1 MKSEGSGDEEAVLII
16 GGDQQTRDAILDI
29 ISDHD
34 ELSSTVQA
42 LQQASPS
49 STVIIVG
56 VSSAVQE
63 NNEEASESLLGVL
76 SRREQEVLARV
87 AEALSNAQIA
97 SRMGITEGTVK
108 RHLRN
113 IFAKL
118 GAVSRMDAVIK
129 GGVVSARPRQPD
141 TDA

>member
-1 MKSEGSGDEEAVLII
+1 MKYEESREEEAVLII
-16 GGDQQTRDAILDI
+16 GGDRQTRDAILDI

-42 LQQASPS
+42 LQQAAPS

-56 VSSAVQE
+56 VTATQQDDIEQAPVS
-63 NNEEASESLLGVL
+63 VL
-76 SRREQEVLARV
+76 SKREQEVLALV
-87 AEALSNAQIA
+87 AEARSNAQIA
-97 SRMGITEGTVK
+97 SRMGIAEGTVK

-113 IFAKL
+113 IFGKL

-129 GGVVSARPRQPD
+129 GGVVSARPKQPD
-141 TDA
+141 TTDI

>member
-1 MKSEGSGDEEAVLII
+1 MKSEESGDEEAVLII

-56 VSSAVQE
+56 VSSAVQDDT
-63 NNEEASESLLGVL
+63 EETQETSVSVL

>member
-1 MKSEGSGDEEAVLII
+1 MKYEESREEEAVLII
-16 GGDQQTRDAILDI
+16 GGDRQTRDAILDI

-42 LQQASPS
+42 LQQAAPS

-56 VSSAVQE
+56 VSQAQQDDS
-63 NNEEASESLLGVL
+63 EEATVSVL
-76 SRREQEVLARV
+76 SKREKEVLALV
-87 AEALSNAQIA
+87 AEARSNAQIA
-97 SRMGITEGTVK
+97 SRMGIAEGTVK

-113 IFAKL
+113 IFGKL

-129 GGVVSARPRQPD
+129 GGVVSARPRQSD